1 MMQKKP
7 TAMRVCIVKNASY
20 HSYAIDISNCIAHV
34 VSTTQRWIY
43 QWHRNTLLAYAY
55 HIRIVCVCVR
65 AKLSLS
71 FDFKLVILISEYE
84 MRKEGMPTER
94 KCENA
99 ILKSR
104 KKLDTQNRTEEKKRE
119 RQRERAHKLKFES
132 TIGTD
137 AYVWYI
143 FMHMMTIW

>member
-1 MMQKKP
+1 M
-7 TAMRVCIVKNASY
+7 
-20 HSYAIDISNCIAHV
+20 
-34 VSTTQRWIY
+34 
-43 QWHRNTLLAYAY
+43 
-55 HIRIVCVCVR
+55 CVR

-119 RQRERAHKLKFES
+119 RAHKLKFES

-137 AYVWYI
+137 AYV
-143 FMHMMTIW
+143 